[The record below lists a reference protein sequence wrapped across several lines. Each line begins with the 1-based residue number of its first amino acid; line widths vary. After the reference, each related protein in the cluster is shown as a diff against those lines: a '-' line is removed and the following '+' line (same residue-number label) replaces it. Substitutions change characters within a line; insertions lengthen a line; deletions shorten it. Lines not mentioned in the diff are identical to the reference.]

1 MGGAGSACVEVLLAS
16 SVIKPVQ
23 QLGLPDAFIDHG
35 DPVKL
40 LASVGLDG
48 AGIAKSIRER
58 FLTDVDSA
66 AGKLSK
72 RVA

>member
-1 MGGAGSACVEVLLAS
+1 
-16 SVIKPVQ
+16 
-23 QLGLPDAFIDHG
+23 LGLPDVFIDHG

-40 LASVGLDG
+40 LASCGLDG

-58 FLTDVDSA
+58 FLNNVEAD
-66 AGKLSK
+66 AGKLTK

>member
-1 MGGAGSACVEVLLAS
+1 VESLLAS
-16 SVIKPVQ
+16 AVIKPVL
-23 QLGLPDAFIDHG
+23 QLGLPDLFIDHG

-40 LASVGLDG
+40 LAACGLDG

-58 FLTDVDSA
+58 FLDNAVDTAVESG
-66 AGKLSK
+66 AGKLTK